1 MNAMTFRTDR
11 LRIFPMA
18 LNAVSDAFPA
28 LSDPRVYTYLD
39 DGPPEDP
46 AALERRWGRYL
57 AGSGD
62 PAVLWLNSLVREVDR
77 ARVIGW
83 VQATVYL
90 HREVA
95 DIGYVFH
102 PDSWGRGYGTEAVG
116 ALVEWLFTTY
126 PLSAIEASV
135 DTRNVRS
142 QRLLERLGFR
152 RLEAVRQEPIE
163 PAIPVDYHYRK
174 HRAIVAS

>member
-1 MNAMTFRTDR
+1 MTFRTDR
-11 LRIFPMA
+11 LLVFPMA
-18 LNAVSDAFPA
+18 LNAVHDAFPA
-28 LSDPRVYTYLD
+28 LSDPQIYAYLD

-46 AALERRWGRYL
+46 TALERRWGRYL

-62 PAVLWLNSLVREVDR
+62 PAVLWLNSLVREVDT

-90 HREVA
+90 HRKTA
-95 DIGYVFH
+95 DIGYVLH
-102 PDSWGRGYGTEAVG
+102 PDSWGRGYGTEAVR

-142 QRLLERLGFR
+142 QRLLERLGFMGV
-152 RLEAVRQEPIE
+152 ETARQEPAE
-163 PAIPVDYHYRK
+163 PGIPVDYHYRK
-174 HRAIVAS
+174 HRAII